1 MENIAE
7 GHELNSKTGLPD
19 FFVSSEEIDWEKRVE
34 IQAAITKWL
43 DHSCSSTINL
53 PKGTTSETVSKIYM
67 KAWKSGCKG
76 MTVYVDGSRSGV
88 LITKEE
94 KNEKKKKADGLFAA
108 IERPN
113 KIPCDVYQI
122 TADGD
127 KWTVMVGLVNDRP
140 YEIFCGK
147 KKNVDL
153 GKTEKGYIEKEGKGV
168 YSLHIGED
176 TILKD
181 ISLMFNDIQGAI
193 TRLIST
199 SLRHGVDIQFVVQ
212 QLEKSDGNITSF
224 NKAISRVLKK
234 YIKDGTKE
242 HGAKCPSCSQE
253 SIIRE
258 EGCVKCSSCG
268 WTKC

>member
-1 MENIAE
+1 
-7 GHELNSKTGLPD
+7 
-19 FFVSSEEIDWEKRVE
+19 
-34 IQAAITKWL
+34 
-43 DHSCSSTINL
+43 
-53 PKGTTSETVSKIYM
+53 M

-88 LITKEE
+88 LITED
-94 KNEKKKKADGLFAA
+94 EKKNLKKVDFSA
-108 IERPN
+108 IERPD
-113 KIPCDVYQI
+113 KIPCDIYQI

-127 KWTVMVGLVNDRP
+127 KWIVLVGLVEGKP

-147 KKNVDL
+147 PKKVQI
-153 GKTEKGYIEKEGKGV
+153 GSKTEKGYIEKEGKGV

-176 TILKD
+176 TVLKD
-181 ISLMFNDIQGAI
+181 ISDIFTDTQGSI

-199 SLRHGVDIQFVVQ
+199 NLRHGVDIQFVVQ
-212 QLEKSDGNITSF
+212 QLEKSDGSIVSF

-234 YIKDGTKE
+234 YIKDGTQEK
-242 HGAKCPSCSQE
+242 GATCPECKQE
-253 SIIRE
+253 SMVRE